1 MAVNIC
7 NMEEKDRIEK
17 IMREENMTLS
27 QFSLEIGVQQSTL
40 SHILSGRNKMSAAV
54 MKQILK
60 RFPTISS
67 DWILLGDGP
76 MRRQKSDSQS
86 LDLFSASGEMGY
98 EPTRYAAQEVE
109 KNDTE
114 KQTNQQEA
122 VSKAASEQRPAPIV
136 VEKPPRRIK
145 RIIVY
150 FDDNSFQEFIEDW

>member
-60 RFPTISS
+60 RFPTIS
-67 DWILLGDGP
+67 
-76 MRRQKSDSQS
+76 
-86 LDLFSASGEMGY
+86 
-98 EPTRYAAQEVE
+98 
-109 KNDTE
+109 
-114 KQTNQQEA
+114 
-122 VSKAASEQRPAPIV
+122 
-136 VEKPPRRIK
+136 
-145 RIIVY
+145 
-150 FDDNSFQEFIEDW
+150 

>member
-76 MRRQKSDSQS
+76 NFTVDKKLYERLCRCLLAINNKATKLEENIKEWQS
-86 LDLFSASGEMGY
+86 F
-98 EPTRYAAQEVE
+98 P
-109 KNDTE
+109 
-114 KQTNQQEA
+114 
-122 VSKAASEQRPAPIV
+122 
-136 VEKPPRRIK
+136 
-145 RIIVY
+145 IIVK
-150 FDDNSFQEFIEDW
+150 FDALIEYINS